1 MFVCNLPN
9 DIGLCIKG
17 VCSSGHL
24 SSWPL
29 LYLCRQS
36 LLGCCTFGL
45 SFGVAVSCEILLEV
59 KFLASG
65 GYNPAVISAS
75 FFV

>member
-1 MFVCNLPN
+1 MIL
-9 DIGLCIKG
+9 DY
-17 VCSSGHL
+17 
-24 SSWPL
+24 L
-29 LYLCRQS
+29 LKVYVQVDS
-36 LLGCCTFGL
+36 TFGL